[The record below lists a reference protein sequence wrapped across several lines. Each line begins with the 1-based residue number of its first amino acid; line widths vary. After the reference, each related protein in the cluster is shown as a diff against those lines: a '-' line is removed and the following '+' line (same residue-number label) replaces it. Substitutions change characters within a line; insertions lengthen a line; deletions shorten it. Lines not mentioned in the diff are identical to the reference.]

1 MNLLTELAIL
11 LVQIDQE
18 TILNFFGI
26 ANPNAIDPDYQIIY
40 GTMDMA
46 PVSTDVSIETLRL
59 IVQAIIDYSKQGLS
73 LVDIENICLFITFIR
88 FIVLAVKY
96 NVKTAFY
103 ICCISLFAAGLW
115 YLHSKDIFNDYGQ
128 FIKALKLKGLTRAA
142 NETNRT
148 MQSDI
153 MGFKGTLVAEYKNQ
167 LGNKVSFDE
176 SEVSSA
182 FDFFN
187 LKFALVKSSEQNGYR
202 IDPISMIFSRMPN
215 FIRPTTDKIYY
226 VVFDQV
232 LPQVLNKAIYAF
244 KLMSPIMAWV
254 YVTRVYKRYCPY
266 LIRWHWTM
274 VSTWDWVER
283 YMFQLAVRLS
293 IYASKLQ
300 VLGNY
305 DKPAVIALA
314 LRCVFYLEFLF
325 LFYALL
331 HALFSQ
337 YFYIPFLTENC
348 EMHIGPRAK
357 DSIYSGGY
365 TDWQEYKKGWEPY
378 GLEGRSQG
386 RFPKLWYGWFGTD
399 RQIPKKLKNFT
410 KKFFKK
416 LKKLFFRR

>member
-1 MNLLTELAIL
+1 MNLLTELTIL

-26 ANPNAIDPDYQIIY
+26 ADPNTIDPDYQIIY
-40 GTMDMA
+40 GTLNTA
-46 PVSTDVSIETLRL
+46 PVSTDVSLETLRV

-88 FIVLAVKY
+88 FIILAVKY
-96 NVKTAFY
+96 NVKTSFY

-142 NETNRT
+142 NETTRT

-153 MGFKGTLVAEYKNQ
+153 MGFKGTLVTEYRNQ
-167 LGNKVSFDE
+167 LGNKFSFDD

-232 LPQVLNKAIYAF
+232 LPQIINKAIYAF

-274 VSTWDWVER
+274 VSTLDWVER

-300 VLGNY
+300 VIGNY
-305 DKPAVIALA
+305 DKPAIIALA

-337 YFYIPFLTENC
+337 YFYVPFLTENC
-348 EMHIGPRAK
+348 ELHIGPRQK

-365 TDWQEYKKGWEPY
+365 TDWQEYKKEWKPY
-378 GLEGRSQG
+378 GMEGRSQN
-386 RFPKLWYGWFGTD
+386 RFPKLWYGLLGTD

-416 LKKLFFRR
+416 LKKLLFKK